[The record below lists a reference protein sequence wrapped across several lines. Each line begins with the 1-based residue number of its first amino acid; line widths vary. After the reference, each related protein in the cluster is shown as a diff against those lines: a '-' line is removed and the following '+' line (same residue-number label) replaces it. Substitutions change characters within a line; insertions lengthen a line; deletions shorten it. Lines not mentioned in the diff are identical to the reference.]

1 MNDEQSTA
9 EQLIEILLSKLC
21 FSNNKLGQLI
31 QNLIKFDLIFTLRQI
46 FIISHCRLQ
55 LALAIQ

>member
-21 FSNNKLGQLI
+21 FSNNKLSQLI

-46 FIISHCRLQ
+46 FVISHGRLQ
-55 LALAIQ
+55 LTLAIQ

>member
-46 FIISHCRLQ
+46 FVISHGRLQ
-55 LALAIQ
+55 LTLAIQ